1 VSGQTPIG
9 GPHTHAQASVGR
21 TMVMVLAA
29 LVPATAFG
37 IYHFGWPALNLF
49 ILTVAAAVASEAL
62 CLRLARKPLGP
73 FLFDGSAVL
82 TGWLLAM
89 TLPPWAP
96 WWIGVFGGAFAI
108 VIGKQVFG
116 GIGQNVFNP
125 AMLARVALLVSF
137 PLEMTTWI
145 DAQPLWS
152 HGSPDILQGLGITFS
167 GIPNIDS
174 VSSASLMG
182 HARTELTQG
191 HGLTEALA
199 GHFAPT
205 QSFLGLTNGS
215 LGETS
220 ALALLAGGLFL
231 LAARIITWHIPAA
244 LVGTIALLAT
254 GFHTFDPERYAEAS
268 FHLLNGATMLGA
280 FFIATDYVTSP
291 STGRGQL
298 VFGAG
303 CGLLVY
309 AIRTWGGFPE
319 GMGFAVLLMNALTPV
334 IDHYLRP
341 RIYGRTIAGSPVEYS
356 PDATLKKGEN
366 G

>member
-1 VSGQTPIG
+1 MSGQTPVG
-9 GPHTHAQASVGR
+9 GPHTHAHASVRR
-21 TMVMVLAA
+21 TMLMVMAA
-29 LVPATAFG
+29 LVPATVFG
-37 IYHFGWPALNLF
+37 VYHFGWPALNLLV
-49 ILTVAAAVASEAL
+49 LTVLAAVIGEAL
-62 CLRLARKPLGP
+62 CLQLARKPLTP
-73 FLFDGSAVL
+73 YLFDGSAVL
-82 TGWLLAM
+82 TAWLLAM

-96 WWIGVFGGAFAI
+96 WWIAVFGGAFAI

-145 DAQPLWS
+145 DPQPLWTP
-152 HGSPDILQGLGITFS
+152 GSPDFLQGLDITLS

-174 VSSASLMG
+174 VSSASLLG

-191 HGLTEALA
+191 HELTQALQEYY
-199 GHFAPT
+199 APMR
-205 QSFLGLTNGS
+205 SFLGLTNGS

-244 LVGTIALLAT
+244 MLGTVALLAT
-254 GFHTFDPERYAEAS
+254 GFHIVDPQRYADAS
-268 FHLLNGATMLGA
+268 FHVLNGAMMLGA

-298 VFGAG
+298 LFGAG
-303 CGLLVY
+303 CGALVY

-319 GMGFAVLLMNALTPV
+319 GVGFAVLLMNALTPV

-341 RIYGRTIAGSPVEYS
+341 RIYGRTSAGAPITYTQDS
-356 PDATLKKGEN
+356 ALKKGDN